1 MEETRTR
8 RGFLPLMV
16 VVLLVS
22 WCGVSSV
29 SAQKFYRCQDGE
41 TPQVKVWAAETE
53 EEADFL
59 AFFVYDSGEL
69 GRAGVVMQVPTAA
82 EADFTL
88 SFVDSKEEA
97 MFSLWIVEAPDR
109 AGWQHPEKASVLEP
123 YLKKQK

>member
-1 MEETRTR
+1 
-8 RGFLPLMV
+8 
-16 VVLLVS
+16 
-22 WCGVSSV
+22 
-29 SAQKFYRCQDGE
+29 
-41 TPQVKVWAAETE
+41 
-53 EEADFL
+53 
-59 AFFVYDSGEL
+59 
-69 GRAGVVMQVPTAA
+69 MQVPTAA